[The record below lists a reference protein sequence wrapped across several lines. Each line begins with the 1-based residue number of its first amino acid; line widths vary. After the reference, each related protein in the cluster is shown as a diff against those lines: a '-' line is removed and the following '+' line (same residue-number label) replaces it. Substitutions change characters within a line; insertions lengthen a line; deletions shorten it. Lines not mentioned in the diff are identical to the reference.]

1 MIDKQTL
8 LSLRGQEL
16 TDRNGDKIG
25 KVEEIYLDQET
36 DKPEW
41 ALVKRGMFGS
51 GFDVRPARRRHRRGG
66 PAPGRLR
73 QGSG

>member
-1 MIDKQTL
+1 MLDQQTI
-8 LSLRGQEL
+8 LSHRGQEL
-16 TDRNGDKIG
+16 ADRNGDKIG

-51 GFDVRPARRRHRRGG
+51 G
-66 PAPGRLR
+66 
-73 QGSG
+73 